1 MTKFL
6 KKRFYVDFWNVLCYS
21 ERATYNEGTEKKM
34 DMSQKFSTAMHTLR
48 KQKKMSLEELA
59 QKIGTH
65 KQMLSRYERGE
76 RVPKITMANKI
87 AEALGTTMDEMFGIE
102 ATMTMED
109 QLVAMFRGLS
119 LEGQK
124 KLMERAE
131 ELTVLY
137 GKKSKAFSDREA
149 L

>member
-1 MTKFL
+1 
-6 KKRFYVDFWNVLCYS
+6 
-21 ERATYNEGTEKKM
+21 M
-34 DMSQKFSTAMHTLR
+34 DMSQKFANAMHTLR
-48 KQKKMSLEELA
+48 KQQKMSQEELA
-59 QKIGTH
+59 NKIGSY
-65 KQMLSRYERGE
+65 KQVISKYERGTNI
-76 RVPKITMANKI
+76 PKISMANKI
-87 AEALGTTMDEMFGIE
+87 AEALGTTLDEMMGIE

>member
-1 MTKFL
+1 
-6 KKRFYVDFWNVLCYS
+6 
-21 ERATYNEGTEKKM
+21 M
-34 DMSQKFSTAMHTLR
+34 DMSQKFANAMHTLR

-87 AEALGTTMDEMFGIE
+87 AEALGTTLDEMMGIE

-131 ELTVLY
+131 ELRVLY
-137 GKKSKAFSDREA
+137 PRRVKKSGKT
-149 L
+149 